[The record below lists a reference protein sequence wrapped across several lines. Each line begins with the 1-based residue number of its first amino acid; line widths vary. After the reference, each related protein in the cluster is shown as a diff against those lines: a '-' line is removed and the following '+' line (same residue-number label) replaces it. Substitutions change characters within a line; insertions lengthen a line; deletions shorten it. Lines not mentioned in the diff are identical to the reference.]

1 MRYRTTDRVA
11 RVPVESDIED
21 VSTAVATP
29 VVESFPSAPAA
40 EDRRRS
46 QRAEQRLPAWVSGDA
61 VERGSAGSHVVVT
74 DLSLHGVG
82 FRDPRTRY
90 RVGAA
95 HWIVVSGVTSMRVSS
110 RVKIVSCRE
119 NDQGGFDVGAMFF

>member
-1 MRYRTTDRVA
+1 VF
-11 RVPVESDIED
+11 ESDLKD
-21 VSTAVATP
+21 VSTSVANAVI
-29 VVESFPSAPAA
+29 ESSESALPAA

-46 QRAEQRLPAWVSGDA
+46 QRAEQRIPAWVSGDA
-61 VERGSAGSHVVVT
+61 VDRGSAGSQVVVT

-95 HWIVVSGVTSMRVSS
+95 HWIVVSGASSMRVSS

-119 NDQGGFDVGAMFF
+119 NGQGGFEVGAAFF